1 MLFTYNDCIKEYG
14 SDYQL
19 KKALSDQKLYKVE
32 KGIFLTRYLLMKV
45 PIINIFLFMSIL
57 LNNTVNNNYA
67 MRGTYSKMKS

>member
-1 MLFTYNDCIKEYG
+1 
-14 SDYQL
+14 
-19 KKALSDQKLYKVE
+19 
-32 KGIFLTRYLLMKV
+32 MKV